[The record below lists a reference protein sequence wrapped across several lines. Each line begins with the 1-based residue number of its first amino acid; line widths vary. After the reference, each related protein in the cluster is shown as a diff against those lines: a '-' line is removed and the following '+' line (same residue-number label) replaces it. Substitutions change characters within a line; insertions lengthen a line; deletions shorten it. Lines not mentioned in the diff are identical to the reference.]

1 MAARRRGKYAV
12 IGLGTFGE
20 AVALEL
26 ERLGNEVLGVDDD
39 EERVEAMKDRVSHA
53 VIADVRDERNIEAL
67 GLADYDAAV
76 VAIGEDLEANVLC
89 TLALK
94 QIGVSRVWVKA
105 LTPGHHRVLE
115 KVGADRIIH
124 PEHEIGR
131 HVAQALN
138 YPYVVDY
145 IALGSDYFVVELE
158 VTDTVAGDRVSE
170 LGLEEDFGV
179 RFVALKQG
187 REPTYDPDTRLETG
201 QRLVLI
207 GPLDGLERFGGT
219 L

>member
-1 MAARRRGKYAV
+1 MATRQRGKYAV

-26 ERLGNEVLGVDDD
+26 ERLGNEVLGVDED
-39 EERVEAMKDRVSHA
+39 EGRVEAIKDRVSHA
-53 VIADVRDERNIEAL
+53 VIADVRDESNIASL
-67 GLADYDAAV
+67 GVEDFDAAV

-94 QIGVSRVWVKA
+94 HIGVARVWVKA

-115 KVGADRIIH
+115 KLGADRIIH
-124 PEHEIGR
+124 PEHEIGL

-158 VTDTVAGDRVSE
+158 VTEAVDGTPVSE
-170 LGLEEDFGV
+170 LRLEDEYGV
-179 RFVALKQG
+179 RFVALKRG

-207 GPLDGLERFGGT
+207 GPLEGLERFGGT